1 MRLRILR
8 EGHRFTQ
15 KLFFRL
21 VKLQMGH
28 VPPPM
33 RVLTYRREFFG
44 AHFLD
49 CLTDGMRRATEWSVG
64 ETELFAAFVS
74 KLNRCEY

>member
-1 MRLRILR
+1 L
-8 EGHRFTQ
+8 TQ

-21 VKLQMGH
+21 VTLSMGH

-33 RVLTYRREFFG
+33 RVLSYRRKIFG

-49 CLTDGMRRATEWSVG
+49 CLTRGMRHADEWSIG